1 MSSTHNYNTR
11 SKEMTDSKTL
21 DEIARLRE
29 ERVENFRKSFTDIKD
44 EIIKLKEVTIKNLQ
58 DENKRRND

>member
-58 DENKRRND
+58 DENKRRHD